1 MVTPLPS
8 IPCWVV
14 FVVYTL
20 IVIRTLAHT
29 FHVTIMAL
37 NNYELYQKG
46 NTQID
51 PLKSD
56 AVLKENFIK
65 AIGESKKHILH

>member
-1 MVTPLPS
+1 MS
-8 IPCWVV
+8 
-14 FVVYTL
+14 Y
-20 IVIRTLAHT
+20 
-29 FHVTIMAL
+29 HVTIMAV

-56 AVLKENFIK
+56 ALLKENFIK
-65 AIGESKKHILH
+65 AIGESKITIYAAMIYTAPRIRFLMRADS